1 VKTGTLS
8 ARERRAARLK
18 AQRDAARA
26 AAGAREANPA
36 RTGTTSEGSLLI
48 VSKPPG
54 ASVTLDGKPVGKTP
68 LTLPTVTAGSHAI
81 KLELA
86 GYNVWPSAIQVSA
99 GQQSR
104 VTASL
109 ERRPGG

>member
-1 VKTGTLS
+1 MVVGEEEFEFL
-8 ARERRAARLK
+8 LL
-18 AQRDAARA
+18 
-26 AAGAREANPA
+26 AGAGESHGKGIEICEFAGA
-36 RTGTTSEGSLLI
+36 EGADGELD
-48 VSKPPG
+48 VGRNGVVG
-54 ASVTLDGKPVGKTP
+54 ADVTLDGKPAGKTP

-81 KLELA
+81 KLGLA
-86 GYNVWPSAIQVSA
+86 GYNVWSSAIQVSA